1 MTTFALVPGA
11 WHGAWCWERVA
22 PHLTAAGHA
31 VVSMDLPCDDAAAGC
46 AVYAR
51 VVLDAIADV
60 EDDVILVG
68 HSAGG
73 LTTPLVAA
81 ARPVARLVFLSA
93 LLPLPGRPFTEQN
106 RAEHILQ
113 REYQAGVEPDE
124 NDCRRWFDAELAA
137 RTLYSGCDPDDAA
150 WAYGHL
156 RAQSS
161 TIYAEPSP
169 LERWPDVPVTDI
181 RGSDDRIVSPTWAAR
196 AVPERLGVESM
207 VIDGA
212 GHSSML
218 SHPRELADLLL
229 LRAS

>member
-1 MTTFALVPGA
+1 VTTFALVPGA

-22 PHLTAAGHA
+22 LLLTAAGNA
-31 VVSMDLPCDDAAAGC
+31 VVTMDLPCADPAAGC
-46 AVYAR
+46 DAYAR
-51 VVLDAIADV
+51 VVLDAVAGV
-60 EDDVILVG
+60 DDDLVLVG

-81 ARPVARLVFLSA
+81 ARPVERLVFLSA

-137 RTLYSGCDPDDAA
+137 RTLYSGCNAEDAA
-150 WAYGHL
+150 WAFARL

-169 LERWPDVPVTDI
+169 LERWPDLPVTDI
-181 RGSDDRIVSPTWAAR
+181 RGSDDQIVSPTWAAR
-196 AVPERLGVESM
+196 AVPERLGIESI

-218 SHPRELADLLL
+218 SHPRVLADLLL
-229 LRAS
+229 AS

>member
-1 MTTFALVPGA
+1 MTTFALIPGA

-22 PHLTAAGHA
+22 ARLIAAGHA
-31 VVSMDLPCDDAAAGC
+31 VVTMDLPCDDPAAGC
-46 AVYAR
+46 AAYAR
-51 VVLDAIADV
+51 IVVDAVADV
-60 EDDVILVG
+60 HDDLVLVG

-73 LTTPLVAA
+73 LTAPLVAA
-81 ARPVARLVFLSA
+81 ARPAARLVFLSA
-93 LLPLPGRPFTEQN
+93 LLPVPGRPFTEQN

-137 RTLYSGCDPDDAA
+137 RTLYSGCRAEDAA
-150 WAYGHL
+150 WAFGRL

-169 LERWPDVPVTDI
+169 LEQWPELPVTDI
-181 RGSDDRIVSPTWAAR
+181 RGNDDQIVSPAWAAR
-196 AVPERLGVESM
+196 AVPERLGVTSI

-218 SHPRELADLLL
+218 SHPCELADLLL
-229 LRAS
+229 AS